1 MTSFHISPDTKRR
14 RCSNPANCKYGTA
27 LTIKPMKGGSY
38 YGSTVDV
45 AAITPILKAW
55 GAHVGYKNAEA
66 MLANKDERDGGRAF
80 HVTLIDP
87 KETRQLRKAG
97 VDLSEIENGE
107 VNAVPQGVG
116 KQVDPESGNETWFIT
131 AESPQADALR
141 GKLGLGEKDYH
152 ITLGFTQKDIHGVP
166 KGESTVVEDIIPEET
181 GADPEESGTVEDME
195 TTTEDTKTQDP
206 SRDVNV
212 DITLDTLKPAEFD
225 LDEQGNVVIPEG
237 LRAKLIEEIN
247 AGYIT
252 PAESENG
259 DFVMLKYSK
268 TAMFASRWNE
278 TTVNFRGVLTDADYR
293 RVYARGFTKFFNA
306 SEHEGRPAFP
316 DLPKHEPVVLAKKM
330 DGSLGLIADVNGENR
345 VYTSG
350 SSRRETNEI
359 ASIGEEILGEQL
371 AERGQS
377 SWKPP
382 KNVTVLGEIVSPINR
397 IVVDYQDARRL
408 VVLGAVD
415 NRTGLDIPED
425 ELNAMVPLE
434 RVEKINNGVPMSYSE
449 ALTYPIPNEEEGYVL
464 EFQESGLRAKVKGD
478 TYLAAHKTMTN
489 MSAKNL
495 WETIV
500 EGKDQELLDTIKQTA
515 PDRAYLVVAQA
526 RDKMKQDVETQL
538 AEGKSGA
545 QKALEGFGVK
555 SIADVPRERM
565 GAFVGHMKA
574 QGTKS
579 DFSLWM
585 TLLKGDDDERARET
599 ILKRMKPHG
608 QTSIVSLVS
617 AEESEVGDDADD
629 QV

>member
-1 MTSFHISPDTKRR
+1 MTNFHISPDAKRR
-14 RCSNPANCKYGTA
+14 RCSNPANCKYGTS
-27 LTIKPMKGGSY
+27 LTVQPMKGGSY

-45 AAITPILKAW
+45 ASIANILKAW
-55 GAHVGYKNAEA
+55 GSHVGYKNAEA

-80 HVTLIDP
+80 HVTVLDP
-87 KETRQLRKAG
+87 KETRMLKKQGA
-97 VDLSEIENGE
+97 DLSEIESSQL
-107 VNAVPQGVG
+107 NAVPQGVG
-116 KQVDPESGNETWFIT
+116 KQVDAEGNEVWFIP
-131 AESPQADALR
+131 AKSPDADALR
-141 GKLGLGEKDYH
+141 SKLGLAPKDYH
-152 ITLGFTQKDIHGVP
+152 ITLGFTKKDIHGVP
-166 KGESTVVEDIIPEET
+166 KDETTMVEDVI
-181 GADPEESGTVEDME
+181 PEESGTIIEKSGTVDDME
-195 TTTEDTKTQDP
+195 NTTETQTQDP

-212 DITLDTLKPAEFD
+212 SLTLETLKPAVFEE
-225 LDEQGNVVIPEG
+225 DENGNVVIPEKM
-237 LRAKLIEEIN
+237 RAQLIEEID

-268 TAMFASRWNE
+268 LAMFHSRWNE
-278 TTVNFRGVLTDADYR
+278 TTVNFRGVLTDPEYR

-316 DLPKHEPVVLAKKM
+316 ALPKDEQVVLAKKM
-330 DGSLGLIADVNGENR
+330 DGSLGLIAEVNGENR

-371 AERGQS
+371 AERGHPG
-377 SWKPP
+377 WKPP
-382 KNVTVLGEIVSPINR
+382 KNVTVLGEIISPINR
-397 IVVDYQDARRL
+397 IVVDYQDERRL

-415 NRTGLDIPED
+415 NRTGLDTPES

-434 RVEKINNGVPMSYSE
+434 RVEKINNGESMSYSN

-464 EFQESGLRAKVKGD
+464 EFQDSGLRAKVKGD

-526 RDKMKQDVETQL
+526 RDKMKQDVEAQL
-538 AEGKSGA
+538 AESKSGA
-545 QKALEGFGVK
+545 QRALESFGVK
-555 SIADVPRERM
+555 SISDVPRERM
-565 GAFVGHMKA
+565 GAFVGHLKA

-579 DFSLWM
+579 DFTLWM
-585 TLLKGDDDERARET
+585 SLMKGEDDARARET

-608 QTSIVSLVS
+608 QVSIVSLVS
-617 AEESEVGDDADD
+617 AEDSEIGDAADD
-629 QV
+629 EV